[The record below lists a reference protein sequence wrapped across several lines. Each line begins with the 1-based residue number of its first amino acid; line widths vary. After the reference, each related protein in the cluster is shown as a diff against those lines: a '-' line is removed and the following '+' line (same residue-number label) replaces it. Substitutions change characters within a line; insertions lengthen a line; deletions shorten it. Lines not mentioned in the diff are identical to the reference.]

1 MNFPLLTN
9 IKATIF
15 VYSLIIIPNFMFYF
29 AKLSYF
35 CFEFVKAYFKHYL
48 GKSIDHT
55 YFAAHNCTAA
65 FSIIVTDSK
74 ARV

>member
-1 MNFPLLTN
+1 
-9 IKATIF
+9 
-15 VYSLIIIPNFMFYF
+15 MFYF

-48 GKSIDHT
+48 GKSIDHP

-74 ARV
+74 AQV